1 MVPFS
6 MRCPKCGLIQ
16 ARNPTCKV
24 CGTAVGQ
31 AGEAAPSSGAA
42 APAARRVEPPPAPAP
57 AVSPLPKR
65 PAAPSPVTAGADE
78 ARRLAFHG
86 SGGTLFGIHTV
97 NVLLTIVTLGIYS
110 FWARVRM
117 RGYLLSQTEF
127 EGDRFAYHGTGR
139 ELFNGSLKAGLIFGL
154 PVVLLNVAPELLGA
168 GDAVKTAAAL
178 LIYCLFMVFLPFA
191 MVGSRRYRLSRT
203 SWRSIRFSF
212 RGRVLDFVKLFIGG
226 SLLSLVTLGAYYPI
240 FDVRRYAFM
249 ISHSYFGNQKFE
261 FDGQGRDL
269 LWSYLAA
276 VPLSLLTLG
285 IYWFWFLAKKQRYL
299 MDHTS
304 FATARF
310 HSTVTG
316 GALCLLYLM
325 NFILLLATLGIA
337 WPWVVARTTRFNYA
351 YISLKGALDVAA
363 IQQEAQTASAT
374 GEGLAGFLDLDLD
387 LG

>member
-31 AGEAAPSSGAA
+31 ADEAAPSSGAA
-42 APAARRVEPPPAPAP
+42 APAARRVEPAPAPAP
-57 AVSPLPKR
+57 SPLPR
-65 PAAPSPVTAGADE
+65 SPAAPAPITAGTDE
-78 ARRLAFHG
+78 ARHLTFHG
-86 SGGTLFGIHTV
+86 SGGTPLGIHTV

-191 MVGSRRYRLSRT
+191 MRGARRYRLSRT

-351 YISLKGALDVAA
+351 YISLNGALDVAA
-363 IQQEAQTASAT
+363 IQQEAQAASAT

>member
-16 ARNPTCKV
+16 AQNPACKG
-24 CGTAVGQ
+24 CGTVVGK
-31 AGEAAPSSGAA
+31 AGEAAPSSRTSGAA
-42 APAARRVEPPPAPAP
+42 VRKAEAPPAPP
-57 AVSPLPKR
+57 PSSLPKS
-65 PAAPSPVTAGADE
+65 PPAPSPITAGAGE
-78 ARRLAFHG
+78 AWRLTFHG
-86 SGGTLFGIHTV
+86 SGGTLFGIQVV

-110 FWARVRM
+110 FWAKVRV
-117 RGYLLSQTEF
+117 RGYLLSQTDF
-127 EGDRFAYHGTGR
+127 QGDRFAYHGTGR
-139 ELFNGSLKAGLIFGL
+139 ELLNGSLKAGLVFGL
-154 PVVLLNVAPELLGA
+154 PVALLNSVPELLGA
-168 GDAVKTAAAL
+168 GDAVKIAAAF
-178 LIYCLFMVFLPFA
+178 LIYALFMVFIPFA
-191 MVGSRRYRLSRT
+191 MVGARRYRLSRT

-226 SLLSLVTLGAYYPI
+226 LLLSLITLGAYYPI
-240 FDVRRYAFM
+240 FEVRRYAFM
-249 ISHSYFGNQKFE
+249 VSHSYFGNQKFE

-276 VPLSLLTLG
+276 VPLFLLTLG
-285 IYWFWFLAKKQRYL
+285 IYWFWFLANKQRYL

-316 GALCLLYLM
+316 GRLCLLYLM
-325 NFILLLATLGIA
+325 NFVLLVVTLGIA
-337 WPWVVARTTRFNYA
+337 WPWVLVRTTRFNYA
-351 YISLKGALDVAA
+351 YISLEGALDVAA

>member
-1 MVPFS
+1 M
-6 MRCPKCGLIQ
+6 
-16 ARNPTCKV
+16 
-24 CGTAVGQ
+24 
-31 AGEAAPSSGAA
+31 
-42 APAARRVEPPPAPAP
+42 
-57 AVSPLPKR
+57 PLPI
-65 PAAPSPVTAGADE
+65 TAGADE
-78 ARRLAFHG
+78 ARRFTFHG
-86 SGGTLFGIHTV
+86 SGGTLLGIHTV

-154 PVVLLNVAPELLGA
+154 PLALLNAVPELLDA
-168 GDAVKTAAAL
+168 GNAVKTAAAL
-178 LIYCLFMVFLPFA
+178 LIYGLFMVFLPFA

-212 RGRVLDFVKLFIGG
+212 RGRVLDFIKLFIGG
-226 SLLSLVTLGAYYPI
+226 SLLSLVTLGVYYPI
-240 FDVRRYAFM
+240 FEVRRYAFM
-249 ISHSYFGNQKFE
+249 ISHSYFGNEKFE

-325 NFILLLATLGIA
+325 NLVLLLVTLGIA

-351 YISLKGALDVAA
+351 YISLEGALDVAA
-363 IQQEAQTASAT
+363 IQQEAQTAS
-374 GEGLAGFLDLDLD
+374 
-387 LG
+387 

>member
-1 MVPFS
+1 M
-6 MRCPKCGLIQ
+6 
-16 ARNPTCKV
+16 
-24 CGTAVGQ
+24 
-31 AGEAAPSSGAA
+31 
-42 APAARRVEPPPAPAP
+42 
-57 AVSPLPKR
+57 PLPI
-65 PAAPSPVTAGADE
+65 TAGADE
-78 ARRLAFHG
+78 ARRFTFHG
-86 SGGTLFGIHTV
+86 SGGTLLGIHTV

-154 PVVLLNVAPELLGA
+154 PLALLNAVPELLDA
-168 GDAVKTAAAL
+168 GNAVKTAAAL
-178 LIYCLFMVFLPFA
+178 LIYGLFMVFLPFA

-212 RGRVLDFVKLFIGG
+212 RGRVLDFIKLFIGG
-226 SLLSLVTLGAYYPI
+226 SLLSLVTLGVYYPI
-240 FDVRRYAFM
+240 FEVRRYAFM
-249 ISHSYFGNQKFE
+249 ISHSYFGNEKFE

-325 NFILLLATLGIA
+325 NLVLLLVTLGIA

-351 YISLKGALDVAA
+351 YISLEGALDVAA